1 MSTSLPTL
9 DPNDLDTVTG
19 GKQKGAGYG
28 SSGSSGTS
36 DVLSTLTGLNGQ
48 IKDLAKAPAQ
58 SSAFG
63 GTNLML
69 FAMLAMNRPAPTQTN
84 VVYVRRRGCW

>member
-1 MSTSLPTL
+1 MSNTISTL
-9 DPNDLDTVTG
+9 ESVDLESVTG
-19 GKQKGAGYG
+19 GKAVKGGSYG
-28 SSGSSGTS
+28 SSSNSELT
-36 DVLSTLTGLNGQ
+36 TALTGLQSQ
-48 IKDLAKAPAQ
+48 IKDLSKPAQ

-69 FAMLAMNRPAPTQTN
+69 FAMLAMNRPAASSQTN